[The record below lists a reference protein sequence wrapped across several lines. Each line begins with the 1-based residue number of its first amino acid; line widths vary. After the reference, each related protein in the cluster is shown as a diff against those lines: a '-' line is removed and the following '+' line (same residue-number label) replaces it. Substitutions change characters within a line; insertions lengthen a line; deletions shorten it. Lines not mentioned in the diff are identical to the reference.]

1 MMRQPRP
8 YPAKVLLFG
17 EYALLAGSPALALP
31 YLRYSTLWQT
41 MRLPTLQLPPH
52 KANQQTLIDLSQYL
66 LDDPSFASYHAAIL
80 ECQRDVL
87 GGRCL
92 VSDIPQGYGLGSSG
106 AVCAAICDAY
116 MQPESSAL
124 AHMSL
129 ADLLHLLAKMEV
141 FFHGKS
147 SGIDP
152 LVSYLNKPILY
163 TAEKQIQLPKLSNL
177 ATDSRYTL
185 FLLDTNSP
193 RKTGTFVQNFV
204 RRLHEDK
211 GYKNMITRDLCKYNE
226 IAVLN
231 FCRGDFG
238 EVYEAW
244 KQISA
249 WQYQHFADMIPTSC
263 QFVWERGCRDNNYY
277 LKLCGAGGGGFLLGI
292 STAALSE
299 LQAEFNPF
307 TLLPLDFS
315 ASS

>member
-1 MMRQPRP
+1 MMRQSRR

-17 EYALLAGSPALALP
+17 EYALLAGSSALALP
-31 YLRYSTLWQT
+31 YLRYSTSWQT

-52 KANQQTLIDLSQYL
+52 KANQQTLIDLSEYM
-66 LDDPSFASYHAAIL
+66 LDEPSFTSYHAAIL

-87 GGRCL
+87 RGRCL

-106 AVCAAICDAY
+106 AVCAAICDTY
-116 MQPESSAL
+116 MKPESST
-124 AHMSL
+124 L
-129 ADLLHLLAKMEV
+129 ADISFTDLQHLLAKMEA

-163 TAEKQIQLPKLSNL
+163 TAEKQIQLPKLSYL

-204 RRLHEDK
+204 RRLQEDK
-211 GYKNMITRDLCKYNE
+211 EYKNMITRDLCKYNE

-263 QFVWERGCRDNNYY
+263 RYIWEWGFQNNICY

-292 STAALSE
+292 STVALSE
-299 LQAEFNPF
+299 LQAELKPF

-315 ASS
+315 VSV